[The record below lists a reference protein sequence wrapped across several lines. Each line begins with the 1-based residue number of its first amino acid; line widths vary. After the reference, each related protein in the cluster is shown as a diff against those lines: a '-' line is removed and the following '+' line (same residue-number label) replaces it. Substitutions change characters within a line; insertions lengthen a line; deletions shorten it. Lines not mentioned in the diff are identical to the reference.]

1 MPKVSA
7 EYRDARRAQ
16 ILQAAA
22 ACFAENGFHAT
33 SMQDILTRARLSP
46 GAFYRYF
53 PSKADLIAALAHET
67 AGRLEGLI
75 EEVLANSIPGA
86 LPVGALVEA
95 VLGFERETGRG
106 QMAIQLWS
114 EAVRDARVRAIVL
127 EVIDRILERLRA
139 VSADEDHA
147 RIVYAIL
154 QGVTLQSCWDPSLP
168 AAQLAR
174 AAESLLN
181 HGR

>member
-33 SMQDILTRARLSP
+33 SMQDVLTRAELSP

-53 PSKADLIAALAHET
+53 PSKAELIAALAYET
-67 AGRLEGLI
+67 ASRLEGLI
-75 EEVLANSIPGA
+75 EGVLERSPPGA

-95 VLGFERETGRG
+95 VLSFERQTGRG

-114 EAVRDARVRAIVL
+114 EAIRDQRVRTIVL
-127 EVIDRILERLRA
+127 DVIDRIIERLR
-139 VSADEDHA
+139 VVTADDHQA
-147 RIVYAIL
+147 RILYAIL
-154 QGVTLQSCWDPSLP
+154 QGVTLQACWDPKLP
-168 AAQLAR
+168 THQLAR
-174 AAESLLN
+174 AAETLVN